1 MKLKVAIQMDHV
13 STIDID
19 GDSTFVLGLEAERR
33 GYDVWH
39 YTPKDLVFRDRK
51 VVARAQPMKLRR
63 EKGNHFTLG
72 ASELVDLSSLD
83 VVLLRQDPPFDMSY
97 ITTTHLLEHVH
108 PKTLVVND
116 PASVR
121 NAPEKLFVTHFENVM
136 PPTLIT
142 ADGAAIRDFWKEHK
156 DIILKPLFGNGGAGV
171 FRVRPDDENFNSL
184 LEMFSQRSREPVIAQ
199 RYLPEV
205 RQGDKRIILVDGK
218 AAGVVNRVPAEG
230 EARSNMHVG
239 GKAVKSTLSKRDI
252 EICETIGP
260 ELARHGLIFVGID
273 VIGNYL
279 TEINVTSP
287 TGLQQIDRFDG
298 VSLEAQIWDRIEVR
312 YQESRSKLNGG
323 KVS

>member
-13 STIDID
+13 SSIDID

-33 GYDVWH
+33 GYEVWH
-39 YTPKDLVFRDRK
+39 YTPPDLVFRDRK
-51 VVARAQPMKLRR
+51 VLARVQPMKLRR

-72 ASELVDLSSLD
+72 AAETLDLAGFD
-83 VVLLRQDPPFDMSY
+83 VILLRQDPPFDMSY

-121 NAPEKLFVTHFENVM
+121 NAPEKLFVTHFDNVM

-142 ADGAAIRDFWKEHK
+142 ADARALRDFRDEHK

-171 FRVRPDDENFNSL
+171 FRLQPGDENFASL

-199 RYLPEV
+199 RYLPAV
-205 RQGDKRIILVDGK
+205 RQGDKRIILIDGK
-218 AAGVVNRVPAEG
+218 AVGAINRVPAQG

-239 GKAVKSTLSKRDI
+239 GVAVKDTLTRRDR
-252 EICETIGP
+252 EICEIIGP
-260 ELARHGLIFVGID
+260 ELARLGLIFVGID
-273 VIGNYL
+273 VIGDYL

-298 VSLEAQIWDRIEVR
+298 ISLEAQIWDAIEAR
-312 YQESRSKLNGG
+312 YQATRTATT
-323 KVS
+323 